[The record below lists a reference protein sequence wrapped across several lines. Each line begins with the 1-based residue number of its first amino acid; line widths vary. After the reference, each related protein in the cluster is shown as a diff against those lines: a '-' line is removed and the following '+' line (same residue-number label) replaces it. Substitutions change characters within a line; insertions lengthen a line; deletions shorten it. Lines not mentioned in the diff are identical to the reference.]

1 MIKKIL
7 VTGGS
12 GFIGSNFL
20 NQIVPKY
27 KKTKFLN
34 IDKLTY
40 AGKNENILKI
50 QKLKNYSF
58 LKIDICD
65 YLKLSRAIKNFNPDI
80 VVHFAAESH
89 VDNSIKSPGDF
100 IKSNIIGTYNLL
112 RSINKNIFLLHV
124 STDEVYGHVENN
136 KAFKEITRYN
146 PRSPYSAS
154 KASADHLVS
163 AWNVTYEYQST
174 IVNCCNNFGPN
185 QDNEKFIPVIINSI
199 IKEKKIPIYGD
210 GKQKREWIFVD
221 DFVSSL
227 EFIIT
232 KNLIRENFLI
242 GSGVRYENKTL
253 AKKIISIFK
262 KNFSTKRKNIELLEV
277 KDRPGHDKEYK
288 INCSKIKKLGW
299 KPKTNINDG
308 LYKTI
313 KFYHNKK

>member
-27 KKTKFLN
+27 RKTTFLN

-40 AGKNENILKI
+40 AGKNENISKI
-50 QKLKNYSF
+50 QKLENYSF
-58 LKIDICD
+58 LKIDICN

-100 IKSNIIGTYNLL
+100 IQSNIIGTYNLL

-136 KAFKEITRYN
+136 KAFKELTRYN

-163 AWNVTYEYQST
+163 AWNVTYEYKST

-185 QDNEKFIPVIINSI
+185 QDN
-199 IKEKKIPIYGD
+199 
-210 GKQKREWIFVD
+210 
-221 DFVSSL
+221 
-227 EFIIT
+227 
-232 KNLIRENFLI
+232 
-242 GSGVRYENKTL
+242 
-253 AKKIISIFK
+253 
-262 KNFSTKRKNIELLEV
+262 
-277 KDRPGHDKEYK
+277 
-288 INCSKIKKLGW
+288 
-299 KPKTNINDG
+299 
-308 LYKTI
+308 
-313 KFYHNKK
+313 